1 MESADAVVAAMR
13 EAVPEGRGALDAR
26 ETSALRTLTQALG
39 TARPGAHQEYLRFQ
53 AVRDR
58 EIAVCHAEAAEW
70 IGGRDVLVTGG
81 TGCIGS
87 MLMEQLARL
96 GPRRLVSL
104 SRGATAPR
112 RRLPD
117 AEYQLVDI
125 RDKAALAEVFART
138 RPQVVFHL
146 AAQRD
151 PSLAEI
157 EVHRTVTT
165 NILGTRNVLEL
176 AVEREVPD
184 VVVASTGKALRPY
197 SPDVYAASK
206 RAAEWLTARA
216 AARGAS
222 RISAARFTH
231 VVDNSIIA
239 RRLRHW
245 CKSGVIRLHGT
256 DIDFYVQSATE
267 SAQLLLNAGLGGRA
281 DVVRMHA
288 IRDLGW
294 PVNLLDL
301 TLGMIVETRSQS
313 PIYIAGYESGY
324 ERTPFPALYDP
335 RTAGGISPL
344 INMFEAASAVPDS
357 CPQVD
362 VFDMPA
368 PSEDSEA
375 LLCLKELEETAQCT
389 DESAPVR
396 DAFDALSRALLDTT
410 LRDVPKPAL
419 SRAVQLTAQ
428 IADTEAAAAGLEPAH
443 RLLLAALRRWSE
455 AG

>member
-1 MESADAVVAAMR
+1 VESADAVVAAMR

-26 ETSALRTLTQALG
+26 ETSSLRTLTQALG
-39 TARPGAHQEYLRFQ
+39 AARPGAHQEYLRFQ
-53 AVRDR
+53 AVGER
-58 EIAVCHAEAAEW
+58 EIEVSHAQAAEW

-96 GPRRLVSL
+96 GPRRLVSV
-104 SRGATAPR
+104 SRGATPPR

-125 RDKAALAEVFART
+125 RNKTALAEVFSRT

-146 AAQRD
+146 AAQRN

-165 NILGTRNVLEL
+165 NVLGTRNVLEL

-239 RRLRHW
+239 QRLRRW

-267 SAQLLLNAGLGGRA
+267 SAQLLLTSGLGGRA
-281 DVVRMHA
+281 DVMRMHA

-301 TLGMIVETRSQS
+301 ALGMLVETRSQS
-313 PIYIAGYESGY
+313 PIYVAGYESGY

-344 INMFEAASAVPDS
+344 INMFEAASMVS
-357 CPQVD
+357 CCCPQVD

-368 PSEDSEA
+368 PTDDAEA
-375 LLCLKELEETAQCT
+375 LLCLKELEEIARFT
-389 DESAPVR
+389 DESVPVR
-396 DAFDALSRALLDTT
+396 DAFEALSRALLDTT
-410 LRDVPKPAL
+410 LRDVPRPAL
-419 SRAVQLTAQ
+419 RRAVQLTGQ
-428 IADTEAAAAGLEPAH
+428 ISQSGAVADLEPAH
-443 RLLLAALRRWSE
+443 RLLLTALRRWSE